1 MSAIDLAE
9 IYRLRDEDKLID
21 RIVDVELDMKKEP
34 RVQETDKRNILIQD
48 AQDNGCTHCIV
59 IDSDEY
65 YTKKAF
71 ETACQMID

>member
-34 RVQETDKRNILIQD
+34 RV
-48 AQDNGCTHCIV
+48 
-59 IDSDEY
+59 
-65 YTKKAF
+65 
-71 ETACQMID
+71 